1 MKIRFVAFLLILGI
15 KLAVVSYRLNIG
27 VAVEYQDKQ
36 SIEYGIS
43 LTDDVLSIL
52 NHLERLGVDVDVLI
66 CLFSAKYDEPSLMVI
81 DSTNLILPNYPVI
94 FSTIKHAHLCPLSA
108 FYEQIDM
115 NIYQGFLFLSNNLYR
130 RKYNNKLVKQVIGLN
145 NVLQESMMY
154 IYFTPE
160 LLSQYKAANPLFKAN
175 IYSVIYSL
183 DETRNF
189 VIKSLLNLA
198 VSIDDDDIMDID
210 IVTDTIEYHPL
221 PINQSSI
228 ISNDEQNDP
237 YITSGSC
244 NLWWPLNNTILY
256 VHTLPVTDIFD
267 KIEKIIFFCDPNIH
281 SSNSNEKLV
290 YFANFSEIGFDKK
303 HNQLFRKSEETVID
317 GSKIQNK
324 KPISLPVMLALASD
338 VSDRNIVDYI
348 SLDVSICYRSSIGYT
363 HCIGNFR
370 NIKMDIVEGT
380 KSQGNYVYVHPM
392 MNQIENR
399 DELGLALSFL
409 LRPNASTFI
418 EIGVQDGKYS
428 ENILLTWNELSRM
441 ILIDPWQ
448 AQNCEDYVD
457 VANKNNANHMNSM
470 NKTASKMSEY
480 AAHVTILRMTSLEAS
495 VLFLNNSIDIV
506 YIDALHHFTAVMQ
519 DIKSWWHK
527 IKPGGMIA
535 GHDYLLDV
543 SHDTIFTVK
552 PAVDQF
558 ALHNNL
564 TVFQTKD
571 YEYPS
576 WMIYKPTG
584 IHL

>member
-1 MKIRFVAFLLILGI
+1 MKIISIAFVLIFCI
-15 KLAVVSYRLNIG
+15 KLVAVSYRLNIG
-27 VAVEYQDKQ
+27 VAVEYQDKH

-43 LTDDVLSIL
+43 LTDDVLSVL
-52 NHLERLGVDVDVLI
+52 NHLERLEVDIEVFI
-66 CLFSAKYDEPSLMVI
+66 CLFSVKYDEPSLMVI
-81 DSTNLILPNYPVI
+81 NSTNLILPNYPVT
-94 FSTIKHAHLCPLSA
+94 FSTIKHAHLCPLKV
-108 FYEQIDM
+108 FYDQIGM

-130 RKYNNKLVKQVIGLN
+130 SKYNNKLVKQVIGLN
-145 NVLQESMMY
+145 NVIQESMMY

-160 LLSQYKAANPLFKAN
+160 LLSQYKAANPLFKTN
-175 IYSVIYSL
+175 IYSVLYSL

-189 VIKSLLNLA
+189 VINSLNHLN
-198 VSIDDDDIMDID
+198 VPIDVDDIMDID
-210 IVTDTIEYHPL
+210 IYDNNIDYHPL
-221 PINQSSI
+221 HINQSSI
-228 ISNDEQNDP
+228 ISNDEYNNP

-256 VHTLPVTDIFD
+256 VHTLPVTDIYD
-267 KIEKIIFFCDPNIH
+267 KIEKIIFICEPSIYS
-281 SSNSNEKLV
+281 SSNKNEKLV
-290 YFANFSEIGFDKK
+290 YFANFTEIGFDAN
-303 HNQLFRKSEETVID
+303 HNQLFGKSEEIVID
-317 GSKIQNK
+317 GSKIQNR
-324 KPISLPVMLALASD
+324 KPMSLSVMLALAPD
-338 VSDRNIVDYI
+338 VPSRNHVDYI
-348 SLDVSICYRSSIGYT
+348 SLDVSVCYRSIGNT
-363 HCIGNFR
+363 RCIGNFK
-370 NIKMDIVEGT
+370 NIKMDVLEGA
-380 KSQGNYVYVHPM
+380 KSQGNYVYAHPM
-392 MNQIENR
+392 INQIENR

-409 LRPNASTFI
+409 LQPNASTFI

-428 ENILLTWNELSRM
+428 ENILHTWNELSRM

-448 AQNCEDYVD
+448 AQNHDAYVD
-457 VANKNNANHMNSM
+457 VANKNDANHINSM
-470 NKTASKMSEY
+470 NKTASKISEY

-506 YIDALHHFTAVMQ
+506 YIDALHHFKAVMQ

-543 SHDTIFTVK
+543 AHDTIFTVK

-576 WMIYKPTG
+576 WMIYKPSG
-584 IHL
+584 I